1 MKKFGEIKSK
11 ILSKLVESYSSK
23 NENEI
28 KSILKILKEDKN
40 FKEMYLFY
48 EQIENMEFS
57 NPESVQVYVEMVE
70 PMLIEKSESIQKICK
85 KLNEH
90 VGEVDYEKNEI
101 YECLDTLSE
110 KSSISNLD
118 KKITARKKLIEH
130 LKKEKKQE
138 VVETKIP
145 HTTNQKLLATILSN
159 NFNMIYE
166 SKFHPPI
173 PPKKFILRM
182 VIHGLFALILL
193 IISLALG
200 MSGYMYYEKL
210 SLSSAFVNS
219 AMLLGGMGPV
229 NNPVTESGK
238 VFAGFYALYSG
249 LIFLIVAALML
260 APTIHRIMHKFNWNE
275 ED

>member
-1 MKKFGEIKSK
+1 
-11 ILSKLVESYSSK
+11 
-23 NENEI
+23 
-28 KSILKILKEDKN
+28 
-40 FKEMYLFY
+40 
-48 EQIENMEFS
+48 
-57 NPESVQVYVEMVE
+57 
-70 PMLIEKSESIQKICK
+70 
-85 KLNEH
+85 
-90 VGEVDYEKNEI
+90 
-101 YECLDTLSE
+101 
-110 KSSISNLD
+110 
-118 KKITARKKLIEH
+118 
-130 LKKEKKQE
+130 
-138 VVETKIP
+138 
-145 HTTNQKLLATILSN
+145 
-159 NFNMIYE
+159 MIYE

-219 AMLLGGMGPV
+219 SMLLGGMGPV